1 LTLQEPESHGIV
13 RSGTGRLPPAPVW
26 VNFINKAQLR
36 HGLSELGKTGSDPV
50 GDKTDHTLAILAATI
65 DPIYQSPLESN
76 SEGCGEVYM
85 MGNREELPDKM
96 VEEIQ
101 WETNVELAR
110 VTHMAREAK
119 RGKRHNGL

>member
-1 LTLQEPESHGIV
+1 MM
-13 RSGTGRLPPAPVW
+13 
-26 VNFINKAQLR
+26 VN
-36 HGLSELGKTGSDPV
+36 G
-50 GDKTDHTLAILAATI
+50 
-65 DPIYQSPLESN
+65 
-76 SEGCGEVYM
+76 
-85 MGNREELPDKM
+85 EELPDKM